1 MSSEAPAV
9 ETPKKGRGLAGL
21 KSFISGGFG
30 GICLV
35 LVGHP
40 FDLIKVRLQTAK
52 PGEYSGTLDVIRKA
66 IKADGV
72 LGLYRGVI
80 PPILGITP
88 VFALYFWGYEMG
100 AQFVRW
106 YSNKPEAPLSTWQ
119 ICQAGFYSAIPGTL
133 LMGPMER
140 IKIVLQ
146 TPNSPYKTLAQ
157 ATSHVWKDG
166 GMRSLFRGTTATLVR
181 DGPASMAWFAT
192 YELIK
197 GALSPASGQLSPGA
211 VLFAGGMAG
220 VANWTVAIPPD
231 VIKSRIQSSPAGT
244 YKGIVD
250 CTLKTVAAEGPGAL
264 FKGLGPAM
272 LRAFPANAA
281 NFLGVE
287 VSRKALDQI
296 M

>member
-1 MSSEAPAV
+1 MSSDAQPV
-9 ETPKKGRGLAGL
+9 ETKKKGRGLAGL
-21 KSFISGGFG
+21 KSFISGGVG

-66 IKADGV
+66 IKADGL

-80 PPILGITP
+80 PPIIGITP

-100 AQFVRW
+100 AQLVRY
-106 YSNKPEAPLSTWQ
+106 YSNKPEGTLSTWQ

-146 TPNSPYKTLAQ
+146 TPNSPYKTIGQ
-157 ATSHVWKDG
+157 ATAHIWKDG
-166 GMRSLFRGTTATLVR
+166 GVRSLFRGTFATLVR

-192 YELIK
+192 YEVVK
-197 GALSPASGQLSPGA
+197 AALSPPGGSMSPGA
-211 VLFAGGMAG
+211 VLFAGGIAG

-244 YKGIVD
+244 YKGFVD
-250 CTLKTVAAEGPGAL
+250 ATMKTVAAEGPSAL

-287 VSRKALDQI
+287 VSRKALDKI